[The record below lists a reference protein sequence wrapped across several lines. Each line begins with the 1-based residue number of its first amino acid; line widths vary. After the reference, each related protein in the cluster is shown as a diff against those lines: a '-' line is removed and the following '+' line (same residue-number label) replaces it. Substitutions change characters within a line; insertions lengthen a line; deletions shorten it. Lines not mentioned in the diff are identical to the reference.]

1 MDKRTYRF
9 AVGLILLILSFAFF
23 SLPSLLNMDALIP
36 FMFALVSFLFGLGFF
51 FMGNTEE

>member
-9 AVGLILLILSFAFF
+9 SVGVILLILSFAFL
-23 SLPSLLNMDALIP
+23 SIPSLLNIDAMIP

-51 FMGNTEE
+51 FMGNTER